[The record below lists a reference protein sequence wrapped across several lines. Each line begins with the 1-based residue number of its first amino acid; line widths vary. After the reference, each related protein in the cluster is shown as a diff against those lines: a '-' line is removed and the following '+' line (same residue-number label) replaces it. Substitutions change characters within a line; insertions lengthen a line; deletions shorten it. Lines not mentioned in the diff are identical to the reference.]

1 MRIAIKSGILFL
13 FLLQGLY
20 NCQQTDIP
28 LVYEFSLFPETYVFP
43 FEESE
48 TQLTLKSNYKWN
60 IHTDREWLTISP
72 ATGNSGHTLLN
83 LHCSA
88 NPAETER
95 EAKLE
100 ISSGSTSK
108 VYTIYQTAKG
118 VLQFTER
125 DTLVFE
131 KETTLS
137 LTVQANLPYEFTVP
151 VNCDWISWNKIKEN
165 QFSLHIFPLEED
177 LLRRVP
183 VVIQATSASLSDTIY
198 ISQSTRQIYTRK
210 ILEKFYY
217 SLNGD
222 QWYNHT
228 HWLSDRPLSQWE
240 GITIDDGEL
249 QDIVL
254 YYNNLSGN
262 IPEELYNLT
271 SLRSIQLG
279 GNNIQGTLSPRIRN
293 LKNLHTFVVEANI
306 LTGEIPAE
314 LWALPNLEVLNMSA
328 NSFQPITIDYVK
340 INKNLRSLRLQKLN
354 ISNALS
360 PEIGVLTQLTDLD
373 MSESHIH
380 GKLPKELFQLKKLYF
395 LHLGYNNIEGGLPPE
410 IGYLTELEHL
420 YLCSNYLTGT
430 IPEEL
435 GKLTKLETLCIEGNY
450 FTGKIP
456 PSVLLLPHWPDFNL
470 EHILPQRNGYLEIEN

>member
-1 MRIAIKSGILFL
+1 MRIAIKSGIIFL

-20 NCQQTDIP
+20 SCQQTDIP
-28 LVYEFSLFPETYVFP
+28 LVYEISLFPEPYVFP

-48 TQLTLKSNYKWN
+48 TQLTLKSNYKWS

-72 ATGNSGHTLLN
+72 ATGDSGHTLLN

-88 NPAETER
+88 NPVETER

-118 VLQFTER
+118 VLQFNER

-137 LTVQANLPYEFTVP
+137 LTIQATLPYEFTVP
-151 VNCDWISWNKIKEN
+151 VACNWISWDKIKEN
-165 QFSLHIFPLEED
+165 QFSLHILPLEED
-177 LLRRVP
+177 LSRTVP
-183 VVIQATSASLSDTIY
+183 VMIQATSASLSDTIY
-198 ISQSTRQIYTRK
+198 ISQSTRQIYTRQ
-210 ILEKFYY
+210 ILEKFYH

-222 QWYNHT
+222 QWYDHT
-228 HWLSDRPLSQWE
+228 HWLSDKPLSQWE
-240 GITIDDGEL
+240 GITIIDGEL

-254 YYNNLSGN
+254 YNNNLSGN
-262 IPEELYNLT
+262 IPEELYNLN
-271 SLRSIQLG
+271 SLRSIKLA
-279 GNNIQGTLSPRIRN
+279 GNHIRGSLSPRIRN
-293 LKNLHTFVVEANI
+293 LKNLHTFVVEDNL

-328 NSFQPITIDYVK
+328 NSFQPITIDYAK
-340 INKNLRSLRLQKLN
+340 INKNIRSIRLRKLN
-354 ISNALS
+354 VSNALS
-360 PEIGVLTQLTDLD
+360 PGIGALTQLRELE
-373 MSESHIH
+373 MSGSHIN

-395 LHLGYNNIEGGLPPE
+395 LHLGYNNIKGELPPE

-420 YLCSNYLTGT
+420 YLCSNYMTGT

-435 GKLTKLETLCIEGNY
+435 GKLTKLEVLYIEGNY

-470 EHILPQRNGYLEIEN
+470 EAILPQRNGCLEIEN